1 MWSALRELFAG
12 VPAGQRIWLALAIG
26 ALLVAALV
34 ILVYFGLDLTP
45 FWALLGGQ

>member
-12 VPAGQRIWLALAIG
+12 VPAEQRIWLALAIG
-26 ALLVAALV
+26 FFILGGLG
-34 ILVYFGLDLTP
+34 ILVYFNLDLSP